1 MSTHNICFHG
11 EIRKIFTGYPPLS
24 RLMNYPRNILNKSS
38 GLCYW
43 RSMKFKYWHR
53 HARTKNVDP
62 DHSIPKGAIWSGSV
76 LLFLLY
82 FLNTSLGNQID
93 LFKFR
98 TRMDTHSVEATW
110 SVFFFCPL
118 LIRGFLYILLTGAA
132 YLWVIAFQH
141 FLNDPHS
148 KQSSSSSTI

>member
-1 MSTHNICFHG
+1 MSTHNICFRE

-24 RLMNYPRNILNKSS
+24 RPMNYPRNILNKSS
-38 GLCYW
+38 GLCYR

-62 DHSIPKGAIWSGSV
+62 DLSIPKGAVWSGSV

-93 LFKFR
+93 LFKIQDKNGYTF
-98 TRMDTHSVEATW
+98 SGGNLV
-110 SVFFFCPL
+110 SFFVPF
-118 LIRGFLYILLTGAA
+118 
-132 YLWVIAFQH
+132 
-141 FLNDPHS
+141 
-148 KQSSSSSTI
+148 